1 LIDAVIDKKR
11 VFFFEK
17 AEEGVPARLDNKLMQ
32 EIHERT
38 QFWSRKVAKDNEV
51 DMSNIEITLG

>member
-1 LIDAVIDKKR
+1 VIEKKR